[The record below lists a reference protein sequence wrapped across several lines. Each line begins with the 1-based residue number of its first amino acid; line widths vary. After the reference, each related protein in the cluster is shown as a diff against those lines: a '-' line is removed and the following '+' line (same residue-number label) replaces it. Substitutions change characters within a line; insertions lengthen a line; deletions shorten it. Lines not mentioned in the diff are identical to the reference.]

1 MLKLSRFFLILATFV
16 FFGFF
21 GQDSKQNQ
29 EENQNK
35 VSVEV
40 SQNKLETG
48 QVFSYLITIEGD
60 FNDPELIMPGLDD
73 FIIVST
79 KKSESFSYQKDN
91 IKTKI
96 KITYFLICPNPG
108 TFKIEP
114 VKIVDAGKT
123 YQSDSFTI
131 VATGDPLEKKKK
143 LQPYIEGGTEI

>member
-1 MLKLSRFFLILATFV
+1 VLKLFRFFLILVTFV

-21 GQDSKQNQ
+21 GQGSKQNQ
-29 EENQNK
+29 EKNRNK
-35 VSVEV
+35 VSVKV

-60 FNDPELIMPGLDD
+60 FNDPELIIPSLDD
-73 FIIVST
+73 FMVIST
-79 KKSESFSYQKDN
+79 KKTESFSYQKDN

-96 KITYFLICPNPG
+96 KITYFLVCPKPG

-114 VKIVDAGKT
+114 VKIIDAGKT
-123 YQSDSFTI
+123 YQSDSLTI

-143 LQPYIEGGTEI
+143 LQPYIEDGIEI